1 MIEKAGSIAVS
12 STADELRQVMGQ
24 TLDEVA
30 ASVREF
36 GLQQEH

>member
-1 MIEKAGSIAVS
+1 MIERAGSIAIS
-12 STADELRQVMGQ
+12 STPDELRQVIMQ

-36 GLQQEH
+36 GLQQDQ